1 MRRAV
6 SSISRIRATR
16 SFVFTSTP
24 KLSKTWAAAFSSSGS
39 TTGPPQFWNASEG
52 LKQEESPFAT
62 SEVVT
67 TSAPGVEVVASSA
80 ADVTPAL
87 ESATPAVAPKAKK
100 PAMKKTPPE
109 LVRAETKPK
118 KKRVTTVHAA
128 EIATAVATMYNIPK
142 NKSKQVVDSVFD
154 IIADVSRP
162 HGEN

>member
-24 KLSKTWAAAFSSSGS
+24 KLSKTWAAAFSSSDSS
-39 TTGPPQFWNASEG
+39 TVPPPFWSTGGAKP
-52 LKQEESPFAT
+52 EESPFAT
-62 SEVVT
+62 AEVDA
-67 TSAPGVEVVASSA
+67 TSVPDVQAASPVGA
-80 ADVTPAL
+80 TPTL
-87 ESATPAVAPKAKK
+87 ESAKTAAAPKARK

-118 KKRVTTVHAA
+118 KKRDTPVHAA

-154 IIADVSRP
+154 IIADVSRLE
-162 HGEN
+162 GEN